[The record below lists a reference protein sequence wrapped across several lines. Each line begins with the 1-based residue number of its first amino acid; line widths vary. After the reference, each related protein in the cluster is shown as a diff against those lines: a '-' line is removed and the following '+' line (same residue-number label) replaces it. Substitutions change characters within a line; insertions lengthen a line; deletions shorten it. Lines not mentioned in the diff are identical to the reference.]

1 MELWTI
7 DGWDSLQPAVRK
19 CIRAIG
25 ASTTKDGDDR
35 RAAHRHPDG
44 VAAAQSAAGASQAS
58 RCDPVI
64 QQAIDTVRSGIV
76 VQRLRGA
83 DKGPRASIAIL
94 TAELQDDAQ
103 SKAWSERAR
112 LEALCGSSQLS
123 LREVGSALR
132 AWEAFAT
139 PVLGLTGAALLPPSV
154 DGLLSWSRHFGNKR
168 TFSNYVGKLI
178 LACEILRMPTQ
189 TLKHASVVRAS
200 RTIKA
205 LAKAPMAKRYTRRA
219 VVADLITLA
228 KSEGDAAAAWLYCL
242 TYAFLLRVPSEA
254 LSATLG
260 CNGETHGDVLPE
272 GHHSCLSRVG
282 DRVRLQL
289 RRRKHRPHGST
300 LTRRCWCH
308 VCKVTCPVHCQE
320 ELLLS
325 AVAGARPFVHM
336 SPSYV
341 VSELRRRLAILKT
354 PFAQDYDTRCFR
366 RGHAEEIARSTGNLR
381 ELLAAGEWSSKR
393 FTEYLN
399 LEELED
405 LVASRADGNGSSDED

>member
-1 MELWTI
+1 MAAAIKAALVREIRGLYPVASPEHWHQAASWLLAASFKRCEDLDSVEPWTI

-19 CIRAIG
+19 CIRAIV
-25 ASTTKDGDDR
+25 ASATKDGDDR
-35 RAAHRHPDG
+35 RAVRRR
-44 VAAAQSAAGASQAS
+44 ASQAS

-64 QQAIDTVRSGIV
+64 QQAIDIVRSGIV

-154 DGLLSWSRHFGNKR
+154 DGLLAWSRHFGNKR

-189 TLKHASVVRAS
+189 TLQHASVVRAS

-205 LAKAPMAKRYTRRA
+205 LAKAPMSKRYTRRA

-228 KSEGDAAAAWLYCL
+228 KSEGDAVAAWLYCL

-260 CNGETHGDVLPE
+260 CNGETHGGVLPE

-282 DRVRLQL
+282 DRIRLQL

-325 AVAGARPFVHM
+325 AEA
-336 SPSYV
+336 
-341 VSELRRRLAILKT
+341 
-354 PFAQDYDTRCFR
+354 
-366 RGHAEEIARSTGNLR
+366 
-381 ELLAAGEWSSKR
+381 
-393 FTEYLN
+393 
-399 LEELED
+399 
-405 LVASRADGNGSSDED
+405 